1 LRTNAGTWR
10 CLLIGV
16 AMDLEL
22 EDRFHFIGASRARLE
37 TEGSISGFKRT
48 GVAAQFGK
56 DGEETLLDPSF
67 RHALIDGMHD
77 WAETERALESVIDF
91 HRLPEL

>member
-1 LRTNAGTWR
+1 MNL
-10 CLLIGV
+10 
-16 AMDLEL
+16 DL
-22 EDRFHFIGASRARLE
+22 EDRFHFIGAAWTRIEA
-37 TEGSISGFKRT
+37 EGPIRGFEGA

-56 DGEETLLDPSF
+56 DSEETLFDPSF
-67 RHALIDGMHD
+67 RHALINGMHD